1 VRNAINLPK
10 GLQSPRIPIMVGG
23 NGPEVTWRLAAR
35 FADELN
41 LDGMSPDELR
51 EALPVIRSRCEEIDR
66 DPESLRISVHAWWG
80 NPDWASPGD
89 RRIAF
94 LGQLGD
100 LGIDRVMG
108 LLQESASSD
117 EALTALAEDARA
129 AGVRLA

>member
-1 VRNAINLPK
+1 
-10 GLQSPRIPIMVGG
+10 
-23 NGPEVTWRLAAR
+23 
-35 FADELN
+35 
-41 LDGMSPDELR
+41 
-51 EALPVIRSRCEEIDR
+51 VIRSRCEEIDR

-94 LGQLGD
+94 LGQLSD